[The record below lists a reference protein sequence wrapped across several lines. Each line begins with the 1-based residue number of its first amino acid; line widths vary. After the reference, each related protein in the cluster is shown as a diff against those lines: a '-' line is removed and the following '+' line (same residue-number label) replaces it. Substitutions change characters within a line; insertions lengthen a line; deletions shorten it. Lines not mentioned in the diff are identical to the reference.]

1 MESTA
6 WLFVIIGAAV
16 GYLLGSVSSA
26 VVVCKMMGLPD
37 PRTQGSGNP
46 GATNVLRV
54 GGKKAA
60 ALTLAGDLL
69 KGLLAVL
76 IIRWLFPLNELA
88 WLAAGMGAFLG
99 HMFPVFFGFKGG
111 KGVATALGVLL
122 VWDWRVA
129 LIVLGIWLTVFA
141 ITRVSSLSALIAAF
155 CAPWLAFL
163 MIDNIKLP
171 MMILAMVA
179 ILIYRHKDNIRRLR
193 SGEESAFKKR

>member
-76 IIRWLFPLNELA
+76 MIRWLFPLNELA

-141 ITRVSSLSALIAAF
+141 MTRVSSLSALIAAF
-155 CAPWLAFL
+155 CAPWLGFFL
-163 MIDNIKLP
+163 IDDVKLS
-171 MMILAMVA
+171 MMILVMVA
-179 ILIYRHKDNIRRLR
+179 ILIYRHKENIRRLR